1 MVDYLYINRSASERR
16 EFSLRL
22 RNALSQV
29 GESLAVANVTS
40 GFNHSNNDLP
50 VTSHAVRKWL
60 TGEAIPTQ
68 PKLRCLAAWLGV
80 SAAWLRFGDDAA
92 AEVANSLSAQ
102 EQALVTEYRKLAPLE
117 KIHLLQ
123 LMRAIAASKEKK

>member
-1 MVDYLYINRSASERR
+1 MVDYLYISRSASERR

-29 GESLAVANVTS
+29 GESPAVANVTS

-50 VTSHAVRKWL
+50 VTSHSVRKWL

-92 AEVANSLSAQ
+92 VQAADNLSAK
-102 EQALVTEYRKLAPLE
+102 EQALIAAYRNLSSIE
-117 KIHLLQ
+117 KSHLLN
-123 LMRAIAASKEKK
+123 LIRAIAAEKIKK